1 MKHEDTPIEEA
12 KLDADEPN
20 EVLRASITDLQSD
33 SECGSAEPDWDRLQA
48 KLFARIERERAPKK
62 NNVVWLAVAA
72 TLAAAAAGALWMG
85 KTPDE
90 TATVIVA
97 VDPAPQSVVASALLE
112 GQAQI
117 NGANAVVGREV
128 FANERVTSQAGSAIF
143 DRANKARWL
152 LESNS
157 AVSIEHAE
165 GPLVLALEKG
175 GAEAQVVPVPNGEA
189 FAIDVTSS
197 KGNVVRVAV
206 HGTHLRVARVGD
218 HVTVD
223 LTEGVVSVG
232 APPKRGSTL
241 GELVTAPAH
250 VEFDIDTAVVGG
262 SLGGLLDV
270 RHDASSVRAA
280 VSLSPE
286 GKVTINDT
294 PAPKP
299 ESTAKPSPQPAITSP
314 IATPKPAPMDA
325 IAADPNINERIS
337 NTVRSFVRAQ
347 QSANG
352 VTVIPPKSVTLK
364 IELSDDGYVRTVTF
378 DPPLSPDVQKRI
390 ADTLFDPKK
399 TRFVATVDHQARV
412 DVNIEAP

>member
-1 MKHEDTPIEEA
+1 MKLEDTPIEEA

-20 EVLRASITDLQSD
+20 EALRASISDLKSD
-33 SECGSAEPDWDRLQA
+33 TEASAAPDWDKLQ
-48 KLFARIERERAPKK
+48 ARIERESTPKK
-62 NNVVWLAVAA
+62 NNVVWIAVAA

-85 KTPDE
+85 KSPDDP
-90 TATVIVA
+90 ATVA
-97 VDPAPQSVVASALLE
+97 TETTQAPPQQIVVASALLE

-128 FANERVTSQAGSAIF
+128 FANAHVTSESASAIF
-143 DRANKARWL
+143 DRPNKVRWL
-152 LESNS
+152 LESDS

-189 FAIDVTSS
+189 FAIDVTSA

-206 HGTHLRVARVGD
+206 HGTHLRVARVAD
-218 HVTVD
+218 HVIVD
-223 LTEGVVSVG
+223 LTEGVISVG

-241 GELVTAPAH
+241 GQLVTAPAH
-250 VEFDIDTAVVGG
+250 VELDIDNMASGG
-262 SLGGLLDV
+262 ALDV
-270 RHDASSVRAA
+270 HHDAASVRTP
-280 VSLSPE
+280 VTLSAQS
-286 GKVTINDT
+286 KVTTNDT

-314 IATPKPAPMDA
+314 IATPKPAPTDT
-325 IAADPNINERIS
+325 IVADSNIDERVS

-347 QSANG
+347 QGTNG

-364 IELSDDGYVRTVTF
+364 LELSDDGYVRTVTF
-378 DPPLSPDVQKRI
+378 DPPLSPDVQKHI
-390 ADTLFDPKK
+390 SDTLFDPKQ
-399 TRFVATVDHQARV
+399 TRFVTPADHRVRV
-412 DVNIEAP
+412 DVNIEAH